1 MSFAVLP
8 HQILHH
14 LMTQASVTSY
24 NINIYHHRLESALSI
39 AIGSNLSYN
48 KPRTYL
54 CGTRRETRLWV
65 DFGSRG

>member
-8 HQILHH
+8 HQILRH

-48 KPRTYL
+48 KPRTYSL
-54 CGTRRETRLWV
+54 ENARARR
-65 DFGSRG
+65 